1 MAKNAPSKTSPAAS
15 APAST
20 PPAADNA
27 SAETTPPAANTEAL
41 KARLDAAEAE
51 LDARADADPEA
62 EIRSNDKR
70 PTPEQIAKEML
81 ANPEDV
87 ALIRAAL
94 ALADANAAAKGAPV
108 AARDEDLVRVYHLNR
123 SKGSFIHG
131 EYRLDPGA
139 NAVVPKWIA
148 DLWIG
153 HADSTGK
160 AQVGLQEGDPIRP
173 DPEKVKLAAE
183 NEGLSAQ
190 IKALETQLAAA
201 QAAGKAKQ

>member
-20 PPAADNA
+20 PPAA
-27 SAETTPPAANTEAL
+27 STEQTPPAANTEAL
-41 KARLDAAEAE
+41 KARLDDAEAE
-51 LDARADADPEA
+51 LDALADA
-62 EIRSNDKR
+62 EIRSSDKL
-70 PTPEQIAKEML
+70 PTPEQIASEIKT
-81 ANPEDV
+81 PEDI
-87 ALIRAAL
+87 ALLRAAL
-94 ALADANAAAKGAPV
+94 TLAEANVAAKGAPV

-173 DPEKVKLAAE
+173 DPEKAKLAAE